1 MGIQIRVNRHVSLV
15 TLVFCSAVDS
25 TQTACAFCAG
35 RFYVL
40 GPLNVRVLAVAR
52 RAGGGAFPPS
62 RTCIVFPPAT
72 ASVPDPRH
80 FSAARAEP
88 EAVDH
93 RSFAR
98 SCEYIFP
105 GKIKN
110 AFFDPGNVDP
120 AVQE

>member
-88 EAVDH
+88 EPVRH
-93 RSFAR
+93 RVSSLLPVEF
-98 SCEYIFP
+98 YIFT
-105 GKIKN
+105 
-110 AFFDPGNVDP
+110 
-120 AVQE
+120 